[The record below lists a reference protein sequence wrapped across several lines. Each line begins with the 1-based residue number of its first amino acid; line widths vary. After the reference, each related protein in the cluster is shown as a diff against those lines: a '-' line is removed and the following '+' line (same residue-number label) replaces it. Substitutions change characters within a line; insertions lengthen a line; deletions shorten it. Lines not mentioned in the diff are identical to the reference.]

1 VKAMMAYKSPSTGP
15 IETSTLCSLCAKSKR
30 GLSRRRLILAASASV
45 GLSSALATIAIRIP
59 GRNPSPASIPANPYE
74 QVVPEKGINTGVV
87 FGDAIQKVI
96 AAGALD
102 PAKLRAQNYALPPWV
117 ERLLAGPSQEPI
129 VLTRESAPYLVNLLW
144 PLGLSNRVAFNRE
157 SPINTA
163 DLSGFASTGGWTLGR
178 APNGSAYFNA
188 VDVVPL
194 TDRQAFLALAVATNT
209 YRPCCDNSTFFQ
221 DCNHGSA
228 LLGLIELAASQGLS
242 ADAICR
248 VALAANSYW
257 FPERYA
263 RTAQY
268 FSQSTGHSWRSVSA
282 SLILDADYSSL
293 TGWRRRVDQPLRR
306 ADILLP
312 PDPHASAASC
322 GL

>member
-1 VKAMMAYKSPSTGP
+1 MMAYKSPSTGP
-15 IETSTLCSLCAKSKR
+15 TEPSTLCSPSTAPKR
-30 GLSRRRLILAASASV
+30 GLSRRRLILAASASL
-45 GLSSALATIAIRIP
+45 GLSSALGAIAIRNP

-74 QVVPEKGINTGVV
+74 QVAPEKGINTGVI

-102 PAKLRAQNYALPPWV
+102 PEKLRTQSHALPRWV
-117 ERLLAGPSQEPI
+117 ERLLANPSQEPI
-129 VLTRESAPYLVNLLW
+129 IFTRESARYLVNLLW
-144 PLGLSNRVAFNRE
+144 PLGLSNRAVFNRE

-178 APNGSAYFNA
+178 APNGSAYFNT
-188 VDVVPL
+188 VDAIPL
-194 TDRQAFLALAVATNT
+194 TGRQVFLALAVATNT

-228 LLGLIELAASQGLS
+228 LLGLIELAVSQGLS
-242 ADAICR
+242 AKAIYR

-263 RTAQY
+263 RTAQH
-268 FSQSTGHSWRSVSA
+268 FSRSTGHSWRSVPP
-282 SLILDADYSSL
+282 SLILGVDYSSL
-293 TGWRRRVDQPLRR
+293 TGWRRHVDEPLRR

-312 PDPHASAASC
+312 LDPHASAASC
-322 GL
+322 GI